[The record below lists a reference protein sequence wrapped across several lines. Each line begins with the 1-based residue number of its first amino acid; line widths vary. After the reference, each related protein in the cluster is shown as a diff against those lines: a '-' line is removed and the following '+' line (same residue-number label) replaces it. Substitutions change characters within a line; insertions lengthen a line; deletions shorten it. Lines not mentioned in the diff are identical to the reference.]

1 MNFSWLLHFFVIN
14 ILQCSNSNLLFYVA
28 VNPEV
33 LLPKARPFG
42 ETPLLTV
49 ISSKAQRPGK
59 IL

>member
-1 MNFSWLLHFFVIN
+1 MFILHFLIVLTA
-14 ILQCSNSNLLFYVA
+14 ILLLLA
-28 VNPEV
+28 GNPEV

-59 IL
+59 F